1 MTAALRLLAVLAH
14 PDDESLG
21 TGGTL
26 ARYAREGVEVHVV
39 TATRGDR
46 GRYRGEKDGPNHPGP
61 EALARL
67 REGELRAATQVLG
80 VRSLEILG
88 YGDGVLDEAPPREAI
103 ARIAAAIRRVRP
115 QVVITFGPDGAY
127 GHPDHIAICQFTT
140 AAVVA
145 AADPAHPAPGA
156 SFAVSKLYYM
166 VTTHA
171 GWQAYQHAFKRLV
184 SVTDGIERE
193 AIPWPDW
200 QITTWIDT
208 RAEWETVWRAVRC
221 HDSQVAAYQRLAE
234 MSPEDHEALWGSAT
248 YYRAFSTVTG
258 GRSRERDLFEG
269 LRGESPR
276 NGREA

>member
-115 QVVITFGPDGAY
+115 QVVFTFGPDGAY

-156 SFAVSKLYYM
+156 SFAVSKLYYL

-248 YYRAFSTVTG
+248 YYRAFSTVNG